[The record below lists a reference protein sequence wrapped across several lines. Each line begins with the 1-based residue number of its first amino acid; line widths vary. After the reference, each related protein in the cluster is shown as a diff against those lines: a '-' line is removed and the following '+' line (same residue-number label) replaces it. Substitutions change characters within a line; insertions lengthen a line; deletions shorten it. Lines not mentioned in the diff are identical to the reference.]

1 MKTFFYLLVLLVSS
15 PMLLA
20 QPLRF
25 AWQNQI
31 PLKINGQALDLAW
44 AGGLNAP
51 QFSTLD
57 LNQDGKADL
66 VVFDRS
72 NGKLYTFLV
81 FLVNGQARY
90 QYAPQYENFFPTDL
104 KGWILLRDYDGDGR
118 KDIFT
123 HTNLGIRVFR
133 NQTLAGQYPAWQLVA
148 EPLMTQGY
156 RGLVNLQVNIMDV
169 PALADVDGDGDLDI
183 VSFDFATGSW
193 LEWHKNESVEQF
205 GNREHLVFRRESSCW
220 GGLIE
225 GATCGAFSFGYE
237 CEVPGNGG
245 GGGNPDNRILHVG
258 STLALH
264 DVNGDGLLDAL
275 IGDVACPEV
284 YLMYNVGTLKKARF
298 ESVSTAF
305 PDSKAL
311 QFSTFPA
318 LFFEDV
324 DADGK
329 ADLLA
334 APNLFVNEGNQID
347 FENSVWYYKNESDS
361 QVPDF
366 VFQSQ
371 DFLQSQML
379 DVGEQAF
386 PALADDDGD
395 GDLDLFV
402 GQKGRLQA
410 GRLVA
415 RLMRFENTGTAQNPV
430 FEKTHDDWLGLSA
443 ELAQDFKLFFQD
455 LNGDQSLDAGWVFT
469 QNGQTQVQYFPNQAP
484 RGQAFR
490 FEPQQR
496 ENLPLTLQAGDF
508 PHFFDWD
515 GDGDLDALVGRRLGG
530 LAYYENTGTAFV
542 LQQEGMGQI
551 QNHAFAR
558 LLTPIVADLDGDG
571 LSDLLTGDAGG
582 KLRFYANARHQ
593 PAPTWTAS
601 MDIFENAARE
611 DFIPENLGTAIF
623 PALGDLNGDQKPDLV
638 VGLATGGLRI
648 AYNQTDGFFADPAQ
662 TEIPGLYVFPNPA
675 DSFIYLRYHEAMRVQ
690 LSDGTGKMLG
700 KPMAVEAG
708 KEATLDVRGW
718 PPGTYLLRIEV
729 PGQPIFHRKI
739 LLNP

>member
-1 MKTFFYLLVLLVSS
+1 
-15 PMLLA
+15 MLLA
-20 QPLRF
+20 QPLRLV
-25 AWQNQI
+25 WQNEI

-90 QYAPQYENFFPTDL
+90 QHAPQYENFFPTDL

-133 NQTLAGQYPAWQLVA
+133 NQTLAGQQYPAWQLVA

-156 RGLVNLQVNIMDV
+156 RGPVNLQVNIMDV

-225 GATCGAFSFGYE
+225 GATCGEFSFGYE

-284 YLMYNVGTLKKARF
+284 YLMYNVGTLQKARF

-305 PDSKAL
+305 PDTKAL

-347 FENSVWYYKNESDS
+347 FENSVWHYKNESTS

-402 GQKGRLQA
+402 GQKGRPQA
-410 GRLVA
+410 GSLVA
-415 RLMRFENTGTAQNPV
+415 RIMRFENVGTAQNPA
-430 FEKTHDDWLGLSA
+430 FEKTHDDWLSLSA
-443 ELAQDFKLFFQD
+443 EMAQDFKLFFQD

-490 FEPQQR
+490 FDSNRR
-496 ENLPLTLQAGDF
+496 ESLPLLIQTGDF

-530 LAYYENTGTAFV
+530 LAYYENTGAAFV
-542 LQQEGMGQI
+542 LKQEGMGQI

-558 LLTPIVADLDGDG
+558 LLTPIVADLNGDG

-582 KLRFYANARHQ
+582 YLRFYADVQHQ
-593 PAPTWTAS
+593 AAPAWAAS
-601 MDIFENAARE
+601 KDIFESAGRENA
-611 DFIPENLGTAIF
+611 IPENLGAAIF

-638 VGLATGGLRI
+638 LGLATGGLRI
-648 AYNQTDGFFADPAQ
+648 AYNQTDGFFVSPTQ
-662 TEIPGLYVFPNPA
+662 TELPGLYVFPNPA
-675 DSFIYLRYHEAMRVQ
+675 DSFLYLRYHEAMRVQ
-690 LSDGTGKMLG
+690 LSDGNGKILG
-700 KPMAVEAG
+700 KPLMVEAG
-708 KEATLDVRGW
+708 KEAAIDVRGW
-718 PPGTYLLRIEV
+718 PGGTYLLRIEV
-729 PGQPIFHRKI
+729 PGKPILHHKI